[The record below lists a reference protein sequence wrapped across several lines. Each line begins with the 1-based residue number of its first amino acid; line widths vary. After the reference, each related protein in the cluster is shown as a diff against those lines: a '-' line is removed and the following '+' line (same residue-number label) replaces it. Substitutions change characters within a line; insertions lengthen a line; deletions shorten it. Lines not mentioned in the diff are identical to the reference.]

1 MRRFAIKE
9 RRVVSP
15 TGARAHALSVWN
27 RSRVATGSDHLAFI
41 GTLAAHVIDCPVC
54 PKTWIEGDRPV
65 DHLERWLRLSPVRDI
80 WQAAG

>member
-1 MRRFAIKE
+1 MGRR
-9 RRVVSP
+9 RWRVQQRV
-15 TGARAHALSVWN
+15 TGAVEHAQSVWS
-27 RSRVATGSDHLAFI
+27 RSLIAANGSDLAFI
-41 GTLAAHVIDCPVC
+41 GTLAAHVVACPVC